1 MSGATAAW
9 DRSRNWSRRRPR
21 QDPRRPTDK
30 ADLHAGLNRTLMAEG
45 ASPDAWTRL
54 FDDPDFFQLA
64 EDTLADR
71 GRDTEEAR
79 AVYRV
84 HREPA
89 MTEHLIDDSANQ

>member
-1 MSGATAAW
+1 
-9 DRSRNWSRRRPR
+9 
-21 QDPRRPTDK
+21 
-30 ADLHAGLNRTLMAEG
+30 MAEG

-79 AVYRV
+79 AVDRV
-84 HREPA
+84 YREPA
-89 MTEHLIDDSANQ
+89 MTEHLIDDSANQCAALRVGSPVSHAVATARRPPEERLS